1 MTIAGVTLNPS
12 ELGVVSLLFTMFGLL
27 VTDVLVTG
35 KRLRKAEARAER
47 LEEKVWTLMETA
59 SVAVTAAEVAS
70 EVISHLPDPA
80 TYLVDSEGE

>member
-1 MTIAGVTLNPS
+1 MTIGGVTLAPS
-12 ELGVVSLLFTMFGLL
+12 EVGVVSLLFTMFGLL

-59 SVAVTAAEVAS
+59 SVAVTAAEVSA
-70 EVISHLPDPA
+70 EVIRNIPDPTRA
-80 TYLVDSEGE
+80 DAEG

>member
-1 MTIAGVTLNPS
+1 MTIAGVTLNLS
-12 ELGVVSLLFTMFGLL
+12 DIGVVSLLFTMFGLL

-35 KRLRKAEARAER
+35 KRLRRAEARAER

-70 EVISHLPDPA
+70 EVIRNLPDPGSHPDEA
-80 TYLVDSEGE
+80 

>member
-1 MTIAGVTLNPS
+1 MTIGGVTLAPS
-12 ELGVVSLLFTMFGLL
+12 EVGVVSLLFTMFGLL

-70 EVISHLPDPA
+70 EVIRNIPDPA
-80 TYLVDSEGE
+80 RANVEG

>member
-12 ELGVVSLLFTMFGLL
+12 EVGVVSLLFTMFGLL

-35 KRLRKAEARAER
+35 KRLRKAEQRADR

-59 SVAVTAAEVAS
+59 SVAVTAAEVSA
-70 EVISHLPDPA
+70 EVIRNIPDPTRA
-80 TYLVDSEGE
+80 DVEG

>member
-1 MTIAGVTLNPS
+1 MTLGGVTLAPS
-12 ELGVVSLLFTMFGLL
+12 EIGVVSLLFTMFGLL

-70 EVISHLPDPA
+70 EVIRNIPDPA
-80 TYLVDSEGE
+80 SLGDGSST

>member
-12 ELGVVSLLFTMFGLL
+12 EVGVVSLLFTMFGLL

-70 EVISHLPDPA
+70 EVIRNIPDP
-80 TYLVDSEGE
+80 TRPNVEK

>member
-1 MTIAGVTLNPS
+1 MTIGGVSLNPS
-12 ELGVVSLLFTMFGLL
+12 EVGVISLLFTMFGLL

-35 KRLRKAEARAER
+35 KRLKKAEARAER

-70 EVISHLPDPA
+70 EVIRHIPDPA
-80 TYLVDSEGE
+80 FRDEGDAE

>member
-1 MTIAGVTLNPS
+1 MTIGGVTLNPS
-12 ELGVVSLLFTMFGLL
+12 EVGVISLLFTMFGLL

-35 KRLRKAEARAER
+35 RRLRKAEARAER

-70 EVISHLPDPA
+70 EVIRHIPDPA
-80 TYLVDSEGE
+80 LRNEGDAG

>member
-12 ELGVVSLLFTMFGLL
+12 EIGVVSLLFTMFGLL

-35 KRLRKAEARAER
+35 KRLRRAEARAER

-70 EVISHLPDPA
+70 DVIRNIPDPNRA
-80 TYLVDSEGE
+80 NVEG

>member
-1 MTIAGVTLNPS
+1 MTIGGVTFAPS
-12 ELGVVSLLFTMFGLL
+12 EVGVVSLLFTMFGLL

-35 KRLRKAEARAER
+35 RRLRKAEARAER

-70 EVISHLPDPA
+70 EVIRNIPDPNRPA
-80 TYLVDSEGE
+80 VEE